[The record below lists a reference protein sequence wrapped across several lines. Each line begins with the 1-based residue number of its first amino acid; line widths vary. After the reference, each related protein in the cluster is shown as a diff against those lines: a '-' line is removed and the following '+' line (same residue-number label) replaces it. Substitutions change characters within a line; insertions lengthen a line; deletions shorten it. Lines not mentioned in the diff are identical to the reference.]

1 MRDLCISCG
10 KESLYDK
17 DVHIDMRYVYIEGA
31 GQLCVNC
38 YLGNHISPD
47 ITVSKKLIMDTPND
61 MELGSIIRKQYYE
74 EQK

>member
-10 KESLYDK
+10 KESLYSK
-17 DVHIDMRYVYIEGA
+17 DDHIDMRYGYIEGA

-47 ITVSKKLIMDTPND
+47 IKVSKKLILDTPND
-61 MELGSIIRKQYYE
+61 MELGSIIRKQYHE